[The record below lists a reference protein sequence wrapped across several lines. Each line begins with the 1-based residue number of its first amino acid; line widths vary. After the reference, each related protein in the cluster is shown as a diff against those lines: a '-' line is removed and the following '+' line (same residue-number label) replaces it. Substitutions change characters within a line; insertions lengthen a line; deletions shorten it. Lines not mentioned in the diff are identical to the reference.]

1 MKNEI
6 VNGKKIKAVYYVVN
20 YDGDEY
26 RDGKAVIPSCEVTV
40 ENLVKYGERLIR
52 DIAADDDYFHSMA
65 FVGVDAS
72 VFEENEDAI
81 IFDVTGNFYEVET
94 GFSTSITITYT
105 LEEGKKMFDPKAL
118 GYKFVIQ
125 DSEAGNII
133 TGFNTLEEAEK
144 ELKKYEK
151 EDQKNGTY
159 VEGFYEIAERNSDGE
174 YEEVLI

>member
-1 MKNEI
+1 
-6 VNGKKIKAVYYVVN
+6 
-20 YDGDEY
+20 
-26 RDGKAVIPSCEVTV
+26 
-40 ENLVKYGERLIR
+40 
-52 DIAADDDYFHSMA
+52 MA

-81 IFDVTGNFYEVET
+81 IFDVIGNFHEVET

-133 TGFNTLEEAEK
+133 TGFDTLESAEAEL
-144 ELKKYEK
+144 EKYEE
-151 EDQKNGTY
+151 EDRKNGTY
-159 VEGFYEIAERNSDGE
+159 VEGFYEIAKRNSDGD
-174 YEEVLI
+174 YEKV